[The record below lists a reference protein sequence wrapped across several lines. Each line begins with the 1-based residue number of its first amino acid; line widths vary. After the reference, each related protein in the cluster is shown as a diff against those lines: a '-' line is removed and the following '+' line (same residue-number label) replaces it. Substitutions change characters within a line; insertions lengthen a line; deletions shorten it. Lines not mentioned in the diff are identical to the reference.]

1 MAIRCHGVPC
11 GHRARSPHGRLFRRY
26 PVALLP
32 SLAKGV
38 AHLRSVRGHLCH
50 LFARSEVTLGT
61 LFSDSSRRRALAPE
75 RDVGR
80 CYRVVYRALIELRV
94 PFRTIAPNHLLDR
107 RRIRSHYGRWCRAAT
122 SFAHR

>member
-1 MAIRCHGVPC
+1 MAIRCHGDPC
-11 GHRARSPHGRLFRRY
+11 GHRARGPYGCLLRRY

-32 SLAKGV
+32 SLAKGI
-38 AHLRSVRGHLCH
+38 AHLRTVCGHLCH

-80 CYRVVYRALIELRV
+80 CYRVVYRALIESRV
-94 PFRTIAPNHLLDR
+94 PFSTFAPDHLLDR
-107 RRIRSHYGRWCRAAT
+107 RRIRSHYGRWCSPAT
-122 SFAHR
+122 ALARR